1 MDEDKGQLDDQPPA
15 HPPPKP
21 PSSDVRLLSFQ
32 PLAASAEVDTTF
44 ASADLP
50 PTGFVRKLSTP
61 HEQQSS
67 WRRNPVKRGRKKT
80 LDQSISHKIKLE
92 AEAEATAVAAVA
104 AGGSSS
110 AVDNPKTFK
119 SAVGRH
125 SLVIKRTP
133 GATATSPSIL
143 ADKEKPILAAS
154 SASPASKKKPPK
166 DKHRRSK
173 SEIKLP
179 SKKASET
186 LIYLADP

>member
-21 PSSDVRLLSFQ
+21 PSSSDVRLLSFQ

-80 LDQSISHKIKLE
+80 LDESISHKIKLE
-92 AEAEATAVAAVA
+92 AEATFVAAAA
-104 AGGSSS
+104 AGGSNS

-143 ADKEKPILAAS
+143 ADNEKPILAAS
-154 SASPASKKKPPK
+154 TSPASKKKPPK

-173 SEIKLP
+173 SEIKIP

>member
-1 MDEDKGQLDDQPPA
+1 MDEDKGHLDDQPPA
-15 HPPPKP
+15 HPPPRP
-21 PSSDVRLLSFQ
+21 PSDELPTSSSVSD
-32 PLAASAEVDTTF
+32 AAAPS
-44 ASADLP
+44 P
-50 PTGFVRKLSTP
+50 GVRKTSMPL
-61 HEQQSS
+61 EQQSS

-80 LDQSISHKIKLE
+80 LDESISHKIKL
-92 AEAEATAVAAVA
+92 EAEATAVAAVA

-143 ADKEKPILAAS
+143 ADNEKPILAA

>member
-21 PSSDVRLLSFQ
+21 PSSSDVRLLSFQ

-50 PTGFVRKLSTP
+50 PTGFVRKLSSP
-61 HEQQSS
+61 HEQQNS

-80 LDQSISHKIKLE
+80 LDENISHKIKLE
-92 AEAEATAVAAVA
+92 AEATAGAAAA
-104 AGGSSS
+104 AGCSTF

-143 ADKEKPILAAS
+143 ADNEKPILAAS

>member
-1 MDEDKGQLDDQPPA
+1 MDEHKGHLDDQPPA

-21 PSSDVRLLSFQ
+21 PSSSDVRLLSFQ

-44 ASADLP
+44 ATADLP

-80 LDQSISHKIKLE
+80 LDESISHKIKLE
-92 AEAEATAVAAVA
+92 AEATAVAAAA
-104 AGGSSS
+104 AGGSST

-143 ADKEKPILAAS
+143 ADNEKPILAS

-166 DKHRRSK
+166 DKKHQRSK

-186 LIYLADP
+186 LIFLADP

>member
-61 HEQQSS
+61 HEQQNS

-80 LDQSISHKIKLE
+80 LDEGISHKIKLE
-92 AEAEATAVAAVA
+92 AEATAVAAA
-104 AGGSSS
+104 AGGSTS

-133 GATATSPSIL
+133 GASATSPSIL

-154 SASPASKKKPPK
+154 APPASKKKPPK

>member
-61 HEQQSS
+61 HEQQNS

-80 LDQSISHKIKLE
+80 LDESISHKIKLE
-92 AEAEATAVAAVA
+92 AEATAVAAA

-110 AVDNPKTFK
+110 TVDNPKTFK

-154 SASPASKKKPPK
+154 ASPASKKKPPK

-179 SKKASET
+179 SKKEPKKASET